1 MEQTKEVQQENKMG
15 TMKINALLLSMSVP
29 MMISMLVQALYNVV
43 DSIFVSKIDEYALT
57 AVSLAFPMQ
66 ALVIAMAAGT
76 GVGVNA
82 LLSKRLG
89 ERRFEDANRTANI
102 SVTIAAAEYLVFLVI
117 GIVFAEPFFAVQ
129 TEIAEIVSYGK
140 SYMSICMI
148 CSIGMFGQMCM
159 ERLLQATGRTFW
171 SMVTQLTGAII
182 NLILDPILI
191 FGLIGAPKL
200 GIAGAAIAT
209 VTGQICAMIL
219 AFILNCRVNEEIQ
232 FQIKMMKPQ
241 GAIVKEIFIVAIP
254 SILMQSMGSVMV
266 FLMNKILMGFTST
279 AAAVF
284 GVYFKLQSFVFMP
297 VFGLNNGLIP
307 IVAYNY
313 GAGYKDRIKS
323 TMKYGAIYAVSIMA
337 VGLILA
343 ELIPGPMLMLFNAS
357 ENMLAIGIPALR
369 IICLSFVFAGVGIV
383 GSGVFQGLGKSIY
396 SLYVSVARQLVVLIP
411 VAYLLSLTGN
421 LNLVWLAFPIAETV
435 SIIITLWGLRK
446 VMGHLDKCFPDN

>member
-1 MEQTKEVQQENKMG
+1 MERTKEIHQENKMG
-15 TMKINALLLSMSVP
+15 TMGVNALLLSMSVP

-43 DSIFVSKIDEYALT
+43 DSIFVAKIDEYALT

-66 ALVIAMAAGT
+66 SLMIAMAAGT

-89 ERRFEDANRTANI
+89 EKRFEDANRTANI
-102 SVTIAAAEYLVFLVI
+102 SVTVAFAEYLVFLVI
-117 GIVFAEPFFAVQ
+117 GVLFAGPFFAVQ
-129 TEIAEIVSYGK
+129 TEIPEIVSYGK
-140 SYMSICMI
+140 SYMMICMT
-148 CSIGMFGQMCM
+148 CSFGMFGQMCM

-171 SMVTQLTGAII
+171 SMVTQMTGAII
-182 NLILDPILI
+182 NIILDPILI
-191 FGLIGAPKL
+191 FGLLGAPKL

-209 VTGQICAMIL
+209 VIGQICAMLL
-219 AFILNCRVNEEIQ
+219 AFTLNCLVNEEVS
-232 FQIKMMKPQ
+232 FQKKLMKPQ
-241 GAIVKEIFIVAIP
+241 GAIVKEIFIVGVP

-313 GAGYKDRIKS
+313 GAGHKDRIKE
-323 TMKYGAIYAVSIMA
+323 TLKYGMIYAVSIML
-337 VGLILA
+337 VGLVLA
-343 ELIPGPMLMLFNAS
+343 EIIPGPMLRLFNAS
-357 ENMLAIGIPALR
+357 ENMMAIGIPALR
-369 IICLSFVFAGVGIV
+369 IICISFVFAGFCIV
-383 GSGVFQGLGKSIY
+383 SSGVFQGLGKSMY

-411 VAYLLSLTGN
+411 VAYLLSLSGN
-421 LNLVWLAFPIAETV
+421 LNLVWLAFPIAEMV
-435 SIIITLWGLRK
+435 SILITFWGLRR
-446 VMGHLDKCFPDN
+446 VMSHLDACFPTE